1 MAREVYERLRKAD
14 EEAVGP
20 FLDAQL
26 EKFERLLKTISKK
39 HDPEI

>member
-1 MAREVYERLRKAD
+1 MASEVYDRLRKAD

-20 FLDAQL
+20 FLNALL
-26 EKFERLLKTISKK
+26 EKFERLLKTVSKK